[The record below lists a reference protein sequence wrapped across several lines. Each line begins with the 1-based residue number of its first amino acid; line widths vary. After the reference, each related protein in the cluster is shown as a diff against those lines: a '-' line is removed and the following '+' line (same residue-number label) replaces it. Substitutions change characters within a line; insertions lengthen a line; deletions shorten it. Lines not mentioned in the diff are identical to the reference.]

1 MIMDKVVT
9 HHAIEQ
15 IEQLAGG
22 SVLPR
27 SLHAVVNIGIADA
40 LDDAPQDVAA
50 LAAAT
55 GATVLVSAVIRAGL
69 TAA

>member
-1 MIMDKVVT
+1 MDDVVT

-27 SLHAVVNIGIADA
+27 CLHAVTNAGIADA
-40 LDDAPQDVAA
+40 LQDTPQDVSA

-55 GATVLVSAVIRAGL
+55 G
-69 TAA
+69 